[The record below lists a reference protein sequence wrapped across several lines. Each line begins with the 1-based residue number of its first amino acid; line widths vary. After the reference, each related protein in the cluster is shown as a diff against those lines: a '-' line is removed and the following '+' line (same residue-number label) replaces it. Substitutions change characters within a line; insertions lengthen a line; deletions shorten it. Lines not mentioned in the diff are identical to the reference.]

1 MNIDP
6 NRQPGAYFADLPT
19 DTQDILVDYIGREPR
34 TENWHVELI
43 VRVLRDLAQSYTQA
57 NEFTYEADLLA
68 DELEHDWVDEVRH
81 EK

>member
-19 DTQDILVDYIGREPR
+19 DTQDILVDYIGKEVNI
-34 TENWHVELI
+34 ENWHVELI
-43 VRVLRDLAQSYTQA
+43 VGVLRNLSRGHTVA

-68 DELEHDWVDEVRH
+68 DELETDWVDEVRH